1 MQQQKRVQ
9 TIDGYARP
17 VQPQPEVEPVTSLA
31 RRSNFVP
38 AASRVIEVQPPVPM
52 EGFNVPSPAQSMVE
66 LRTSYTD
73 RSRGFVWA
81 ITPVA
86 AITGLLSCV
95 AGVALFAVPA
105 LSFAILTWFLT
116 AFCLTWIVGYV
127 AHLLLSPDGALF
139 ANTWFLWRT
148 VQREQKHRHDRY
160 WTSYRDARRD
170 SGRQ

>member
-9 TIDGYARP
+9 TVDGYARP
-17 VQPQPEVEPVTSLA
+17 VQPLPEVEPVTSLA
-31 RRSNFVP
+31 RRSNYVP
-38 AASRVIEVQPPVPM
+38 AAPRVIEVQPPVPM

-73 RSRGFVWA
+73 RSKGFVWA

-86 AITGLLSCV
+86 VITGLLAGV
-95 AGVALFAVPA
+95 AGVALFSVPV
-105 LSFAILTWFLT
+105 LSWSLLQVFL
-116 AFCLTWIVGYV
+116 AFFCVTWIVGYV
-127 AHLLLSPDGALF
+127 AHLLISPDGALF

-170 SGRQ
+170 GMQ

>member
-1 MQQQKRVQ
+1 MQQKRVQ
-9 TIDGYARP
+9 TVDGYARP
-17 VQPQPEVEPVTSLA
+17 VQAQPDLDPVTSLA

-73 RSRGFVWA
+73 RSKGFVWA

-86 AITGLLSCV
+86 AVTGLLAVIAS
-95 AGVALFAVPA
+95 VALFSVPV
-105 LSFAILTWFLT
+105 LSWSVLQVFLAFFCSTWVL
-116 AFCLTWIVGYV
+116 GYV
-127 AHLLLSPDGALF
+127 AHLLVSPDGALF
-139 ANTWFLWRT
+139 LNTLMLWRT
-148 VQREQKHRHDRY
+148 VQREQRHRHDRY
-160 WTSYRDARRD
+160 WTSYKDARRD